1 MTKKNKTPSQLG
13 LPIGSALVGLNKRL
27 ATAFSQALK
36 HPHKSR
42 QQIADEMSARLNRR
56 ITVHMLAN
64 YASIQHVHQPPPD
77 VIAALYASTG
87 NPVVIEMLCEPIG
100 ILPITGKDITY
111 LELAKA
117 LRKRQRLDRDIQEL
131 EERLR

>member
-1 MTKKNKTPSQLG
+1 MTKRKNNPSQLG
-13 LPIGSALVGLNKRL
+13 LPIGSDLVGLDQRL
-27 ATAFSQALK
+27 AKAFSLALK

-42 QQIADEMSARLNRR
+42 QQIADELSARLNKR
-56 ITVHMLAN
+56 ITIHMLDN
-64 YASIQHVHQPPPD
+64 YASTQHSHQPPPD

-87 NPVVIEMLCEPIG
+87 NPVVIETLCESLG

-111 LELAKA
+111 LQLARAKIA
-117 LRKRQRLDRDIQEL
+117 RQRLDREIQDL